1 MVSGRQRFDEAVL
14 DAVSAF
20 ERRLGSAL
28 PDLEVAVEDVPPSDP
43 DPWDRAVALGWLFPA
58 DGQHRARMV
67 LYRRPVEARGSSP
80 AEIAMI
86 VHEVVVE
93 QLSTMLGVDP
103 EDFT

>member
-1 MVSGRQRFDEAVL
+1 MMPRRQRFDEAVL

-20 ERRLGSAL
+20 ERRLGSTL

-43 DPWDRAVALGWLFPA
+43 DPWERTVVLGRLFPA
-58 DGQHRARMV
+58 DGPQRARMV

-80 AEIAMI
+80 AEVAGI

-103 EDFT
+103 EDFA